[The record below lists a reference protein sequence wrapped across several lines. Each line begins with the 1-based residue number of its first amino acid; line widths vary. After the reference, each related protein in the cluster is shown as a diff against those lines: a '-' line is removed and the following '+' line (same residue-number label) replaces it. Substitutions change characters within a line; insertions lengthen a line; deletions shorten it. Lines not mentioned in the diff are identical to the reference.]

1 MLYAAPHDVKQPQAG
16 WTPYLLLALVLHVLG
31 LGLLFLPRYRE
42 PVFRP
47 DQLIVFRLE
56 ASPEGQSP
64 MFMPSTNPQVALPPA
79 GSDSIPDADIKS
91 GGELISPLDASADT
105 VSDAELA
112 EMLAKEREALRAELE
127 QLSQLAAASPTP
139 AKMLPMPPPV
149 SGDQGQAGKGPE
161 GAIRELDL
169 GGYPQSI
176 VDDIMD
182 RYKLKVV
189 TRKMKAGQGGQN
201 FLSSASKGKS
211 ERFFGGLR
219 TMEEGIYEVFQLS
232 RDSVAH
238 MSRLE
243 EQALRA
249 KGLEP
254 LKARV
259 IHITFGIVKSESGE
273 YELGVKSLEAE
284 PVQ

>member
-1 MLYAAPHDVKQPQAG
+1 MDAVLTQETKQSG
-16 WTPYLLLALVLHVLG
+16 NSWLPYLLLALVLHVLG
-31 LGLLFLPRYRE
+31 LGLLFLPRYHE
-42 PVFRP
+42 SIVPP
-47 DQLIVFRLE
+47 EQLVVFRLE
-56 ASPEGQSP
+56 ASPEGQAP
-64 MFMPSTNPQVALPPA
+64 MFMPSTNPQVALPPS
-79 GSDSIPDADIKS
+79 GSDSIPDANITA

-105 VSDAELA
+105 VSDAQLA
-112 EMLAKEREALRAELE
+112 EMLAEEREALRAELE
-127 QLSQLAAASPTP
+127 QLSELAAASPTS
-139 AKMLPMPPPV
+139 AKKVPLPPPV
-149 SGDQGQAGKGPE
+149 SGEQGHAGKGPE

-169 GGYPQSI
+169 SGYPQSV

-201 FLSSASKGKS
+201 FLSSASKGES

-219 TMEEGIYEVFQLS
+219 TMQEGIYEVFQLS

-243 EQALRA
+243 EQALRT
-249 KGLEP
+249 KGMEP

-259 IHITFGIVKSESGE
+259 IHITFGIVKTESGE